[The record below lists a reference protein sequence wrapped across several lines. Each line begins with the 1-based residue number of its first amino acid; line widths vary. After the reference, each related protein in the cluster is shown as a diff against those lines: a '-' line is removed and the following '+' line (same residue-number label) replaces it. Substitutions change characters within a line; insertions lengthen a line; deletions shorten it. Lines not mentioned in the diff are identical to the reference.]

1 MSSFRSVRIGH
12 SPELPGRDQN
22 HNGNGA
28 KPPERSAPN
37 SEERGSAPS
46 RVEARLDAACIRRRI
61 EQIYARQSILDDA
74 GVNRAILPIA
84 VTPERGAFI
93 ADLCRAERPA
103 ATLEVGMAWG
113 LSTLHILAALAEV
126 HGGAGFKPHVVMDPF
141 EASRFGNAAL
151 RVIRELGAE
160 RMIEFYS
167 EPSEIVLPR
176 LLADLRQFDLAFID
190 GDHRFEAAFLDFYF
204 IDRLLKPGR
213 IVIFDDL
220 GMDGVFLTCAFAEKN
235 HNYIPRQEY
244 ISPDLAR
251 RWKRRKDPRT
261 GRYVRPALRVYQK
274 PIHPSVRDEFFVAP
288 FFRDLV
294 PFEGIPGVVSR
305 RLVRNRLN
313 HIGRV
318 ALLEGDRLTA
328 RHAFSR
334 SLQAGRFQF
343 GTWMRWLRTFM
354 PVWLAARLTGR
365 KSRARRGGEATVQG
379 QF

>member
-1 MSSFRSVRIGH
+1 MEESGSSSASLAGRLRQQIDRLYKTRRLIGEDGVVCELDTLSVT
-12 SPELPGRDQN
+12 
-22 HNGNGA
+22 A
-28 KPPERSAPN
+28 
-37 SEERGSAPS
+37 
-46 RVEARLDAACIRRRI
+46 
-61 EQIYARQSILDDA
+61 
-74 GVNRAILPIA
+74 
-84 VTPERGAFI
+84 ERGAFI
-93 ADLCRAERPA
+93 AGVCREYRPS
-103 ATLEVGMAWG
+103 ATLEIGMAWG
-113 LSTLHILAALAEV
+113 MSTLFMLEAMADTGAAA
-126 HGGAGFKPHVVMDPF
+126 PHCHAVIDPYQ
-141 EASRFGNAAL
+141 ASYFHNAAL
-151 RVIRELGAE
+151 KAVRDAGAFEL
-160 RMIEFYS
+160 IEFFA
-167 EPSEIVLPR
+167 EPSQIVLPR
-176 LLADLRQFDLAFID
+176 MVSAGRRFELAFID

-204 IDRLLKPGR
+204 IDRLLKPGG

-244 ISPDLAR
+244 ISPELAR

-274 PIHPSVRDEFFVAP
+274 PTHPSVRDEFFVAP

-365 KSRARRGGEATVQG
+365 KSRARRGGEAAVQG